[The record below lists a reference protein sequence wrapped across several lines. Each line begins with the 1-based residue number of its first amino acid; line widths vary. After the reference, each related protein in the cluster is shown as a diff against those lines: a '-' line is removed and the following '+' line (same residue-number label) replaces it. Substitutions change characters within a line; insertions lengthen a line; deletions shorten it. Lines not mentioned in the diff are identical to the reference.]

1 MAAAEMLKSGV
12 QALNA
17 QDQDAAKAALNQAK
31 EASGDDPVIDY
42 FLKLSEGRRRGEY
55 SRAEDDQS

>member
-1 MAAAEMLKSGV
+1 MLKSGV
-12 QALNA
+12 EALNA
-17 QDQDAAKAALNQAK
+17 QDQDAAKTALNQAK

-55 SRAEDDQS
+55 SRAEDGQS